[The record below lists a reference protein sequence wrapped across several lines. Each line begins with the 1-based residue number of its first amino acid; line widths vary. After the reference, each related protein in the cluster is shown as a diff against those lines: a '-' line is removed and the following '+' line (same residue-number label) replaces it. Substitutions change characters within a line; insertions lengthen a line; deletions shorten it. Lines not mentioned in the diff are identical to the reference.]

1 MAFPEIE
8 NEFRTTTRLLLGTEL
23 KGIDDYGEWLGR
35 RVPLPF
41 PSKSI
46 LSGKEVWLP
55 PSLSFRN
62 THFTTKRVISM
73 EEMGNVNTSP
83 FSPDDLKG
91 ATIDSIVQKLIK
103 PIVYVAGNFR
113 YQEHKNVE
121 KCSGAG
127 GGLNLYYG
135 EDLYLSIKNVAYSN
149 YTLYCENMFGC
160 HAVLHSKFCIHA
172 YNSTNITR
180 CFEVDGCANS
190 SDLYLC
196 HNCEGMSN
204 AILCFNAK
212 NLRYAVGNVEVG
224 PDEFARVKKIL
235 LECIVTALSSGK
247 TSDFDIYT
255 QKPTA

>member
-23 KGIDDYGEWLGR
+23 KDIDDYGEWLGR
-35 RVPLPF
+35 RVPLPSL
-41 PSKSI
+41 SKSI

-55 PSLSFRN
+55 PPLSFRN
-62 THFTTKRVISM
+62 TCFTTKRVISM
-73 EEMGNVNTSP
+73 EEMDEVNKST
-83 FSPDDLKG
+83 FSPHDLKDASVDG
-91 ATIDSIVQKLIK
+91 IVQKFIM
-103 PIVYVAGNFR
+103 PVVYVAGNFR

-135 EDLYLSIKNVAYSN
+135 EDLYLGIKNVAYSN
-149 YTLYCENMFGC
+149 YALYCENMFGC

-190 SDLYLC
+190 SDLYFC

-224 PDEFARVKKIL
+224 PDEFARIKKML
-235 LECIVTALSSGK
+235 LGHVANELK
-247 TSDFDIYT
+247 TKKMLDSDIYNVG
-255 QKPTA
+255 

>member
-1 MAFPEIE
+1 MAFHEIE

-23 KGIDDYGEWLGR
+23 KSIDDHSEWLGR

-55 PSLSFRN
+55 PPLSFRN
-62 THFTTKRVISM
+62 TCFTTKRVISM
-73 EEMGNVNTSP
+73 EEMNKVNTSP
-83 FSPDDLKG
+83 FSPEDLKG
-91 ATIDSIVQKLIK
+91 STMDSIVQKLIK
-103 PIVYVAGNFR
+103 PVVYVAGNFR

-127 GGLNLYYG
+127 GGINLYYG

-149 YTLYCENMFGC
+149 YALYCENMFGC
-160 HAVLHSKFCIHA
+160 YAILHSKFCIHA

-190 SDLYLC
+190 SDLYFC

-224 PDEFARVKKIL
+224 REEFERIKKMLLGYVTEELRVKKTCGI
-235 LECIVTALSSGK
+235 
-247 TSDFDIYT
+247 DIYSISC
-255 QKPTA
+255 Q